1 MSKSGGKIGGA
12 LGDLIGNAGGIQV
25 PGKGSKPGFD
35 LSDVADVNASVKPP
49 RYGADGDSITLP
61 PKGKDGINA
70 TSKTDNSRYLAGG
83 LGVVGLGSGIAAVAT
98 AVSTSVASVA
108 GADAVDKITNT
119 INEALKLLS
128 DPYVL
133 GSVVGVT
140 ALIVIGPAVFR
151 K

>member
-1 MSKSGGKIGGA
+1 MSKGGSKIGGA
-12 LGDLIGNAGGIQV
+12 LSDLIGAGGNIQV

-35 LSDVADVNASVKPP
+35 VSDVADVGGSVKPP
-49 RYGADGDSITLP
+49 RYGSSGDSIELP
-61 PKGKDGINA
+61 PKGKDAVGA
-70 TSKTDNSRYLAGG
+70 TDKTDNSRYLAGG

-133 GSVVGVT
+133 GSIVGVT